1 MTGTVPAWLE
11 IAIDE
16 LGQAEIEGS
25 HHNPRILAYH
35 QATSLKAAD
44 DETPWCAAFVNWCL
58 SEAHIVG
65 TGKAN
70 ARSFMTWGQAI
81 ALGKMRH
88 GDIVIF
94 ERNKPWQGHV
104 GFVYAGKPDS
114 IQVLGGNQGDAVSLA
129 WYPMRRLLGIR
140 RPEWK

>member
-1 MTGTVPAWLE
+1 MTSEAPLWLA

-16 LGQAEIEGS
+16 LGQTEIEGP

-35 QATSLKAAD
+35 QATSLKAED
-44 DETPWCAAFVNWCL
+44 DETPWCASFVNWCL
-58 SEAHIVG
+58 SGARIVG
-65 TGKAN
+65 TNKAN
-70 ARSFMTWGQAI
+70 ARSFLDWGQAI
-81 ALGKMRH
+81 AIGKMRH

-104 GFVYAGKPDS
+104 GFVYASKPDS

-140 RPEWK
+140 RPE

>member
-1 MTGTVPAWLE
+1 MREIPAYFDVALRE
-11 IAIDE
+11 I
-16 LGQAEIEGS
+16 GQTEIEGP

-58 SEAHIVG
+58 SEARIVG
-65 TGKAN
+65 TNKAN
-70 ARSFMTWGQAI
+70 ARSFLDWGQAI
-81 ALGKMRH
+81 AIGKMRH

-104 GFVYAGKPDS
+104 GFVYASKPDS